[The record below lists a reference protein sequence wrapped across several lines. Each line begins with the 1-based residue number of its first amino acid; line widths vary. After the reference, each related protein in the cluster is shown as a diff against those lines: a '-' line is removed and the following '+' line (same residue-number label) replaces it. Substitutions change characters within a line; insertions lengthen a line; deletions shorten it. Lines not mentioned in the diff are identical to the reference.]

1 MTTSTTP
8 KQSMIGPRLSI
19 MMFLQFFIWGSW
31 YVAAPGYLVS
41 IGFGAADFGWTYSVG
56 PIAGMISPFLV
67 GMIADRFFATE
78 RVLGLM
84 HLLAGGI
91 MLYATTLMGG
101 GETVAAT
108 PFVINF
114 VFFAHML
121 CFFPTLSL
129 TNTLAMH
136 NMTDSEKQFPM
147 IRVFGTIGWIV
158 AGFMVGTFDWGT
170 SINMFK
176 LAGWSAI
183 LLGLY
188 SFSLPHTPPPSKG
201 KKISARELLGLD
213 AFVLL
218 KKRSFFIFMVCSFLV
233 CIPLAFYYQI
243 AYRAVLVSGVTNAP
257 AKMAFGQVSEILF
270 MLLMPFFFKRLGVK
284 WMLFVGIL
292 AWVIRYA
299 LFAIGT
305 PHEVLWMMMAGILL
319 HGICY
324 DFFFVTGQIYTDKS
338 APEEIRGQAQ
348 GMLVLFTLG
357 IGMFIG
363 AQVAGRVE
371 GAFTPEATLWS
382 KYESQ
387 EIAGVMNDIK
397 KTQSELNEADKKS
410 LEGGLVALGGQGILP
425 PEKGS
430 GGFSVVGT
438 LKKLFGVKN
447 ETPIHINSENKKNLT
462 TQLKPLTKDIQ
473 SEIEKQL
480 AIIDDKEKT
489 SKEKKAARKE
499 LKEAGEEGVKKNAG
513 ILKDI
518 STSLA
523 ENHVAQLKPAPPET
537 VKSLLVQK
545 VSNAYIAAYKGDVEF
560 KGMKQMDWKSIWA
573 YPAAGAAVILL
584 IFLLLFKD
592 DTKTEV
598 VTDNEVATA
607 AAAEEMV

>member
-1 MTTSTTP
+1 MTTSTKTG
-8 KQSMIGPRLSI
+8 QSMIGPRLSI
-19 MMFLQFFIWGSW
+19 MMFLQFFTWGAW
-31 YVAAPGYLVS
+31 YVSAPGFLGG
-41 IGFGAADFGWTYSVG
+41 IGFGAAEFSWTYSVG

-67 GMIADRFFATE
+67 GMVADRFFATE
-78 RVLGLM
+78 RVLGIM

-101 GETVAAT
+101 EGIEAAK
-108 PFVINF
+108 PVVINF

-147 IRVFGTIGWIV
+147 IRVFGTIGWII
-158 AGFMVGTFDWGT
+158 AGFVVGTFDWGA

-176 LAGWSAI
+176 LAGWAAV

-201 KKISARELLGLD
+201 KKASARELLGLD

-218 KKRSFFIFMVCSFLV
+218 KKPSFLVFMICSFLV

-243 AYRAVLVSGVTNAP
+243 AYRAVIVSGVTNAP
-257 AKMAFGQVSEILF
+257 SKMAFGQVSEILF

-305 PHEVLWMMMAGILL
+305 PESVVWMMMAGILL

-363 AQVAGRVE
+363 AQVAGRIE
-371 GAFTPEATLWS
+371 GAFTPEATRWS
-382 KYESQ
+382 QFESG
-387 EIAGVMNDIK
+387 EIAGAMDDVGEA
-397 KTQSELNEADKKS
+397 QSQLDEAGKKS
-410 LEGGLVALGGQGILP
+410 LEEALVALGSQEILP
-425 PEKGS
+425 PEEGS

-438 LKKLFGVKN
+438 LKKLLGIKN
-447 ETPIHINSENKKNLT
+447 ETPIHINSKNGSELT
-462 TQLKPLTKDIQ
+462 NRVNPLVKEIQ
-473 SEIEKQL
+473 SGIEKQL
-480 AIIDDKEKT
+480 VIIDDKEKT
-489 SKEKKAARKE
+489 KTKADKESARKE
-499 LKEAGEEGVKKNAG
+499 LESAGKEGVKKKVR
-513 ILKDI
+513 ILKDA
-518 STSLA
+518 SMSFA
-523 ENHVAQLKPAPPET
+523 KKHMAQLKPSPSDEI
-537 VKSLLVQK
+537 KSLLTKK
-545 VSNAYIAAYKGDVEF
+545 VSNAYLASYKGGVEVE
-560 KGMKQMDWKSIWA
+560 GMKKMDWKSIWM
-573 YPAAGAAVILL
+573 YPAIGAAVILL

-592 DTKTEV
+592 DTQTKV
-598 VTDNEVATA
+598 VTEGEVAA
-607 AAAEEMV
+607 SAEEMV